1 MTPPIV
7 RIVVAYA
14 QNRCIGRDN
23 SLPWHIPADLAHFK
37 QSTLGHPIIMGR
49 KTWESIGR
57 PLPGRK
63 NLVISRNPDFSTP
76 GATLCQSLDEA
87 LQQCADAPVVCI
99 IGGAQIYEQAL
110 PRVDEIYATE
120 VHELVKGDSFFPPLG
135 AEWHEVERQP
145 QPPQNGHHFD
155 FVVYKKH

>member
-1 MTPPIV
+1 MTRPIV

-63 NLVISRNPDFSTP
+63 NLVISRNPQFSAP
-76 GATLCQSLDEA
+76 GATLCPSLDEA
-87 LQQCADAPVVCI
+87 LAQCADAPVVCI

-120 VHELVKGDSFFPPLG
+120 VHEQVEGDSFFPPLDDS
-135 AEWHEVERQP
+135 WQEVERQS
-145 QPPQNGHHFD
+145 QPPQNGHQFD
-155 FVVYKKH
+155 FVVYKKR